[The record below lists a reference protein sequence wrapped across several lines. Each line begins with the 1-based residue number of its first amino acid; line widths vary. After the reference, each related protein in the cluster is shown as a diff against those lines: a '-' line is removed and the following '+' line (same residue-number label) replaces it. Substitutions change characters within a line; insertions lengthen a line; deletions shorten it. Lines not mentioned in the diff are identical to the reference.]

1 MVFALRRIQEKCRD
15 KNKGLIIT
23 FVDLTKGFDTVSR
36 NGLWKILRKVSCPPK
51 FLAMVNP
58 TTWRSSR
65 PSETQIAWNRAVF
78 LRQRF
83 SLYSLAWC
91 SNMSQRILMTRMAF
105 TFVFVQKR
113 LQAHT
118 KTKEKLVRELLFA
131 DDAALVA
138 ETAMQRITFCFAE
151 AALLFGL

>member
-1 MVFALRRIQEKCRD
+1 
-15 KNKGLIIT
+15 
-23 FVDLTKGFDTVSR
+23 
-36 NGLWKILRKVSCPPK
+36 
-51 FLAMVNP
+51 
-58 TTWRSSR
+58 
-65 PSETQIAWNRAVF
+65 
-78 LRQRF
+78 
-83 SLYSLAWC
+83 
-91 SNMSQRILMTRMAF
+91 MTRMAF

-138 ETAMQRITFCFAE
+138 HTETAMQRITFCFAE